1 MKPRGITITIIF
13 SALVAGECLIFTPA
27 LENYPIWRLGVL
39 SSRTTNSRFMAVASI
54 ANISQAASEAQPN
67 QPGELS
73 EQITWQSINQAEV
86 RGF

>member
-1 MKPRGITITIIF
+1 
-13 SALVAGECLIFTPA
+13 
-27 LENYPIWRLGVL
+27 
-39 SSRTTNSRFMAVASI
+39 MAVASI